1 MEVQGYARTNMGRRD
16 CRVDDRRVLDARVG
30 QGAVGDVWAGGDD
43 AGHERHA
50 EYVEHACGHGG
61 LADRFGGSPG
71 GRHRGRH
78 RQLRLRAGD
87 ADRPRRQHGHL
98 DEQGRGTAHGGG
110 QRRVVPFARN
120 GFAGNVFV
128 HLPEG
133 GDVRVRLLD
142 PPVHACHGG
151 GHVMTDDPHTMNRRQ
166 LMRHSAW
173 FGAAV
178 GLAVVGGEVVSH
190 VAGSAEASHV
200 QRPTLRFAQVS
211 DSHIGFLGKAN
222 PNVAGSFG
230 DAIDRINNLG
240 YTPDFVIH
248 TGDLTHLATAE
259 QFDQVKQMMGGLHTQ
274 HVFTVPGEHDSI
286 DDGGQKYRS
295 AFGAGTRGDGWY
307 SFDIAGV
314 HVIALVNTLNLK
326 KLGHLGVE
334 QLDFVQK
341 DVSALPSDTPII
353 VFSHIP
359 LFAMFPDWGWGT
371 DDATE
376 ALSHLRRFSSV
387 TCLNGHVHQVFS
399 KTEGN
404 VTFYSGTT
412 TAYPLPHPGD
422 GPAPK
427 PVTLPA
433 GKLHDALGIREVSY
447 TRGQS
452 ALALKEKA
460 LQ

>member
-1 MEVQGYARTNMGRRD
+1 
-16 CRVDDRRVLDARVG
+16 
-30 QGAVGDVWAGGDD
+30 
-43 AGHERHA
+43 
-50 EYVEHACGHGG
+50 
-61 LADRFGGSPG
+61 
-71 GRHRGRH
+71 
-78 RQLRLRAGD
+78 
-87 ADRPRRQHGHL
+87 
-98 DEQGRGTAHGGG
+98 
-110 QRRVVPFARN
+110 
-120 GFAGNVFV
+120 
-128 HLPEG
+128 
-133 GDVRVRLLD
+133 
-142 PPVHACHGG
+142 
-151 GHVMTDDPHTMNRRQ
+151 MTDAPNTMNRRQ
-166 LMRHSAW
+166 LIRHSAW

-178 GLAVVGGEVVSH
+178 GLAVVGDEVISH
-190 VAGSAEASHV
+190 VAGTAEAKHV
-200 QRPTLRFAQVS
+200 QARPTLRFAQVS
-211 DSHIGFLGKAN
+211 DSHIGFSGKAN
-222 PNVAGSFG
+222 PDVAGSFSQ
-230 DAIDRINNLG
+230 AIGRINNLG

-248 TGDLTHLATAE
+248 TGDLTHLATPE
-259 QFDQVKQMMGGLHTQ
+259 QFDHVKQMMTGLRTP

-286 DDGGQKYRS
+286 DDAGQKYLS

-334 QLDFVQK
+334 QLDFIAK
-341 DVSALPSDTPII
+341 DVAPLPNDTPII

-359 LFAMFPDWGWGT
+359 LFAMYPDWGWGT
-371 DDATE
+371 DDAAQ

-404 VTFYSGTT
+404 VTFHSGTT

-433 GKLHDALGIREVSY
+433 GKLHDALGIREVDY
-447 TRGQS
+447 FRGQS
-452 ALALKEKA
+452 ALALKEST